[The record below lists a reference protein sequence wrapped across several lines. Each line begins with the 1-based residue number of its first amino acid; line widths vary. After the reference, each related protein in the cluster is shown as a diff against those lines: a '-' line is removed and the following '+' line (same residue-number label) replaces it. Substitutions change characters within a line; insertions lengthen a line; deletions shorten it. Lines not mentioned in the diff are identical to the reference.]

1 MAAHASTF
9 NSHDGRQ
16 GCRAGTRMQS
26 IMKRPALLLLSLLI
40 SLLASRAETWTPV
53 GQAEW
58 TEGALTGFGTVHN
71 QTWSVLVER
80 SDERPQVF
88 RMQPYVN
95 KVIKLNSYYVRTF
108 RYDNVY
114 VYLHTENPNAVY
126 FENYRYYN
134 AYYNDN
140 TDNYY
145 YYYYV
150 YQKCIENGF
159 DTKYYGKVTE
169 NNTIEFPVGSFAVEG
184 ESFDSNNPSPISSP
198 SSSAKYST
206 CIHRIVFPEG
216 VLGHTPEP
224 ETWVSIGQGR
234 WEDPFWT
241 LLPDGEP
248 VIRDITIE
256 KSVTH
261 PNNYRAKVFG
271 EEYVTIFTGNP
282 SKVYISPYTH
292 TNTSGNIITVT
303 QDCAENG
310 RSGSRYG
317 TLSNG
322 RVTIPGDCFV
332 MADQAGTT
340 ATGSSSRK
348 CEITFPGGFDDPLPE
363 DNGVF
368 MGIVAF
374 NDEIHSKQISRLDES
389 TREDF
394 TSFVDGLGM
403 TDATLLYY
411 AVDQAIG
418 SMKAQT
424 FPDNLSNAV
433 LVTFTDGLDQGSL
446 AMKPEHRTSR
456 GYASYLSGLIGQT
469 AIQGHPLEAYAIGLM
484 SDDVYDDELFTYNL
498 QSLASSEDKVLPVN
512 NIAELQQKL
521 SDLFDNLDRQTTQ
534 RVVTI
539 KVPMMSHG
547 DKYRFTLDHSKDG
560 ATESD
565 VWFEGV
571 FNIDDMS
578 LENITY
584 NGFTSTSGLTL
595 TARQEGIRILFTL
608 TDCRGLDGGI
618 LNVDK
623 DGIDQWQYISSRDI
637 WNHNKENAK
646 AEDIDI
652 QNIKSSVAVMFALD
666 CSTSLGDLF
675 PLVKSTANSFI
686 NRLAGVDDGTG
697 IGGIST
703 EDDEEIDIN
712 DPDVRIYNL
721 QGVRVDGKAPGLY
734 IVSKG
739 SRARKMLIH

>member
-1 MAAHASTF
+1 M
-9 NSHDGRQ
+9 DY
-16 GCRAGTRMQS
+16 
-26 IMKRPALLLLSLLI
+26 K
-40 SLLASRAETWTPV
+40 
-53 GQAEW
+53 
-58 TEGALTGFGTVHN
+58 
-71 QTWSVLVER
+71 
-80 SDERPQVF
+80 
-88 RMQPYVN
+88 
-95 KVIKLNSYYVRTF
+95 
-108 RYDNVY
+108 
-114 VYLHTENPNAVY
+114 Y
-126 FENYRYYN
+126 F
-134 AYYNDN
+134 
-140 TDNYY
+140 
-145 YYYYV
+145 
-150 YQKCIENGF
+150 
-159 DTKYYGKVTE
+159 
-169 NNTIEFPVGSFAVEG
+169 S
-184 ESFDSNNPSPISSP
+184 SNNPSPISSP
-198 SSSAKYST
+198 SSSAEYST
-206 CIHRIVFPEG
+206 CIHKIVFTEG
-216 VLGHTPEP
+216 VLGHTPTP

-241 LLPDGEP
+241 LAPDGEP

-292 TNTSGNIITVT
+292 TNTSGDIITVT

-348 CEITFPGGFDDPLPE
+348 CEITFPGGFDNPLPE

-469 AIQGHPLEAYAIGLM
+469 AIQGHPLEAYTIGLM

-739 SRARKMLIH
+739 SRARKMLIR

>member
-9 NSHDGRQ
+9 ISHDGRQ
-16 GCRAGTRMQS
+16 GCRAGTRTQS

-53 GQAEW
+53 GQAKW
-58 TEGALTGFGTVHN
+58 TEGALTGFSTAYN
-71 QTWSVLVER
+71 KTWSVPVER

-88 RMQPYVN
+88 RLQPYASHPLLGVAN
-95 KVIKLNSYYVRTF
+95 GTELR
-108 RYDNVY
+108 DNVY
-114 VYLHTENPNAVY
+114 VILHAENPSAIYLEY
-126 FENYRYYN
+126 FRFNHDGGYWYHI
-134 AYYNDN
+134 
-140 TDNYY
+140 
-145 YYYYV
+145 
-150 YQKCIENGF
+150 YQRCPENGF
-159 DTKYYGKVTE
+159 DSKYYGKVTE
-169 NNTIEFPVGSFAVEG
+169 DNTIGFPVGSFAVDERQT
-184 ESFDSNNPSPISSP
+184 SSSSSP
-198 SSSAKYST
+198 SSTAKYSA

-241 LLPDGEP
+241 LAPDGEP

-512 NIAELQQKL
+512 NIAELRQKL

-534 RVVTI
+534 RTVSI
-539 KVPMMSHG
+539 KVPMMSDG

-571 FNIDDMS
+571 FNIDDMT

-584 NGFTSTSGLTL
+584 HGFTSTSGLTL

-618 LNVDK
+618 LDVDK
-623 DGIDQWQYISSRDI
+623 DGIDQWQHISSHDI

-739 SRARKMLIH
+739 SRARKMLIR